1 MSPGSE
7 LDGKVVV
14 ITGAAKGLGS
24 AYARACAAAG
34 AGVVINDIDED
45 AAIVVADEIT
55 QRGGRVRVHIGDI
68 SRHECV
74 VELTDLARHDFGSI
88 DGLINNAGIRPT
100 GLSWEEDPELVRRAV
115 EVNLLGALLCGIEVL
130 KVMREQGSG
139 SVINVSS
146 RAQSGVPA
154 SATYSATKGALA
166 SLTYSWALDVQSLGV
181 RVNAVAPQAGGT
193 ATRNPATT
201 RPGEPTAEDMTPLIT
216 YLLSDRSRLVTGQV
230 IRMGRSRPPYLDL
243 ALMSHPGTTKSYA
256 NPEGWSVDA
265 LARLFDYTLG
275 AELEPYGANPVPAAY
290 RILDGVPLLI
300 NPAIGI

>member
-1 MSPGSE
+1 VIAERE

-14 ITGAAKGLGS
+14 ITGAANGLGR
-24 AYARACAAAG
+24 AYAHACAAAG
-34 AGVVINDIDED
+34 AAVVINDVDEQ
-45 AAIVVADEIT
+45 ALTRVVDEIAAD
-55 QRGGRVRVHIGDI
+55 GGRARAHAADI
-68 SRHECV
+68 AQHDCAVALREI
-74 VELTDLARHDFGSI
+74 AMRDFGSI

-100 GLSWEEDPELVRRAV
+100 GAAWEEDPEQVRRAV
-115 EVNLLGALLCGIEVL
+115 EVNFLGALLCGIEVL

-139 SVINVSS
+139 SVVNVSS

-166 SLTYSWALDVQSLGV
+166 SLTYSWALDMEPLGV

-201 RPGEPTAEDMTPLIT
+201 RPGEPTVDDMTPLVT
-216 YLLSDRSRLVTGQV
+216 YLLSDRSRMVTGQV

-256 NPEGWSVDA
+256 NPEGWSVAA
-265 LARLFDYTLG
+265 LATLFDHTLG
-275 AELEPYGANPVPAAY
+275 AELEPYGANPVAAAY
-290 RILDGVPLLI
+290 RILDGVPVLI